1 MDETLKDNSG
11 KTLHET
17 RVEAGFDGDLNRV
30 PLPSGHY
37 RSFVELHIEQ
47 GPLLEREQLA
57 IGVVT
62 AIAAPASLRIII
74 EGEGGHAG
82 GVLMRDRR
90 DALCAAAEII
100 LIVEAAAKS
109 SGSSDTVATTGVCN
123 VFPSAVNSVPSRV
136 KLEVDVRD
144 IEERRREAV
153 LDSIQAATNEIGRR
167 RGVRTQIEVI
177 NADAPG
183 ACAPEVVQAIERACR
198 ENGLSFKR
206 MVSRA
211 YHDSL
216 FMSRIVPTGM
226 IFIPCREGVSH
237 RPDEYA
243 SPEAISNGTLV
254 LAHTLA
260 ELARS

>member
-1 MDETLKDNSG
+1 
-11 KTLHET
+11 
-17 RVEAGFDGDLNRV
+17 
-30 PLPSGHY
+30 
-37 RSFVELHIEQ
+37 
-47 GPLLEREQLA
+47 
-57 IGVVT
+57 
-62 AIAAPASLRIII
+62 
-74 EGEGGHAG
+74 
-82 GVLMRDRR
+82 MRDRR

-153 LDSIQAATNEIGRR
+153 LDSIQAAADEIGRR